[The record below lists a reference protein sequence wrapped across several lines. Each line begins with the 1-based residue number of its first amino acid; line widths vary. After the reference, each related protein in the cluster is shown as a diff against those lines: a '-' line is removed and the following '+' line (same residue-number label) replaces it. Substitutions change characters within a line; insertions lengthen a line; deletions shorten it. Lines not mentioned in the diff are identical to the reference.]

1 MDERCD
7 HMRSAGILLHISS
20 LPSPY
25 GIGTLGREAYA
36 FADFLHAAGQTYWQL
51 LPIGPTGYGD
61 SPYQS
66 VSTFAGNPYF
76 IDPELLMEEGLLTR
90 EELNTV
96 PNRERVDYGELN
108 ATRYP
113 LLRKAFSRGKGSFDP
128 KAYMQEHPWVENY
141 ALFMAIKEHR
151 HMASWDQWPAALRL
165 REPDALALCREEYKE
180 DIAFYIFLQYH
191 FTKQWTALRA
201 YVHSL
206 GIRFIGDLP
215 IYVPYDS
222 CDVWAA
228 PGLFQLDERGL
239 PTAVAGCP
247 PDAFSA
253 EGQLWGNPLY
263 RWDRM
268 AQDDFAWWRLRLQEA
283 GKRFDVIRLDHFRGL
298 SSYWSVPYGD
308 RNAIG
313 GKWVKGPGE
322 AFFRSLQTHLPHLRL
337 IAEDLGYLTP
347 EIPALRKFSGYPGM
361 KILEF
366 AFDPR
371 EPGNYLPHTYDRN
384 SVCYSGTHDNETLFQ
399 WQGCVGEE
407 GLRHAMTYLGL
418 KDRAALHWAILR
430 LGMASVSDTFIAQM
444 QDYLELGGEAR
455 MNTPGLLSPQN
466 WSWRM
471 NKDALT
477 PHLAHKL
484 RTLTQLYERL

>member
-1 MDERCD
+1 
-7 HMRSAGILLHISS
+7 MRSAGILLHISS

-25 GIGTLGREAYA
+25 GIGTLGKEAYA
-36 FADFLHAAGQTYWQL
+36 FADFLHAAGQKYWQV

-66 VSTFAGNPYF
+66 VSTYAGNPYF
-76 IDPELLMEEGLLTR
+76 IDPALLMEEGLLTR
-90 EELNTV
+90 EELDTI
-96 PNRERVDYGELN
+96 PNRERVDYGELY

-113 LLRKAFSRGKGSFDP
+113 LLRKAFSRDRAFDP
-128 KAYMQEHPWVENY
+128 RAFVGENPWAEGY
-141 ALFMAIKEHR
+141 ALFMAIKDHYGV
-151 HMASWDQWPAALRL
+151 SWDRWPEPLRL
-165 REPDALALCREEYKE
+165 RDPIVLALCKEEYEE
-180 DIAFYIFLQYH
+180 DIAFYLFLQYQ
-191 FTKQWTALRA
+191 FDKQWKALRA

-206 GIRFIGDLP
+206 GIELIGDLP

-228 PGLFQLDERGL
+228 PHLFQLDEAGL

-263 RWDRM
+263 RWDKM
-268 AQDDFAWWRLRLQEA
+268 AEDDFLWWRNRLSEA
-283 GKRFDVIRLDHFRGL
+283 GKRFDVVRLDHFRGL
-298 SSYWSVPYGD
+298 ESYWSVPYGD
-308 RNAIG
+308 STARG
-313 GKWVKGPGE
+313 GSWVKGPGE
-322 AFFRSLQTHLPHLRL
+322 AFLRSLKAHLPHLRL

-347 EIPALRKFSGYPGM
+347 EVLSLREASGYPGM

-384 SVCYSGTHDNETLFQ
+384 SVCYSGTHDNETLLQ
-399 WQGCVGEE
+399 WQTSVGEE
-407 GLRHAMTYLGL
+407 GIRHALAYLGSGSR
-418 KDRAALHWAILR
+418 DRLHWSLLR
-430 LGMASVSDTFIAQM
+430 LGMASVSDTFVAQM
-444 QDYLELGGEAR
+444 QDYLELGAEAR
-455 MNTPGLLSPQN
+455 MNTPGILSPQN

-471 NKDALT
+471 EKDALT
-477 PHLAHKL
+477 LPLAQKL
-484 RTLTQLYERL
+484 RALTQLYERLS